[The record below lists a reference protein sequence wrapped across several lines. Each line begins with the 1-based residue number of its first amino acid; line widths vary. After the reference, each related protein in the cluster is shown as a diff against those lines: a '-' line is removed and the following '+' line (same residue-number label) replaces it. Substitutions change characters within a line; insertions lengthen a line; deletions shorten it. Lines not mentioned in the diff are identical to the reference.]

1 MRPAPCRAISG
12 APCTVISIYLSIHP
26 SILCCV
32 QAQLMGNKA
41 LDAADR
47 TVVESKLRKIG
58 QRLMQLASSP
68 FA

>member
-1 MRPAPCRAISG
+1 MVHTWYIHTYIHGSVPCCA
-12 APCTVISIYLSIHP
+12 
-26 SILCCV
+26 

-47 TVVESKLRKIG
+47 TIVESKLRKIG